1 MIKSLLRSFRR
12 NIERPLMTLV
22 AALILCA
29 IVGIPAVL
37 LTWGFCA
44 IPEVAQYY
52 ICIGLLVLF
61 VLTVVSIVIRSI
73 YKFCRRVWREA
84 KEDYEWHNS
93 HSEENCE
100 WRNSHSFDD

>member
-1 MIKSLLRSFRR
+1 MIKSLWWSFRR

-29 IVGIPAVL
+29 IVGIPTVL

-44 IPEVAQYY
+44 IPEKVQYL

-61 VLTVVSIVIRSI
+61 IAVVVGVAIHSI

-93 HSEENCE
+93 HS
-100 WRNSHSFDD
+100 FDD

>member
-1 MIKSLLRSFRR
+1 MIKSLLWSFRR

-29 IVGIPAVL
+29 IVGIPAAL

-44 IPEVAQYY
+44 IPEKVQYF

-61 VLTVVSIVIRSI
+61 VLTVAGIVIHSI

-84 KEDYEWHNS
+84 KEDF
-93 HSEENCE
+93 E

>member
-1 MIKSLLRSFRR
+1 MIKSLLRSFWR
-12 NIERPLMTLV
+12 NLQAPLMTLL
-22 AALILCA
+22 AALIFCV
-29 IVGIPAVL
+29 IIGIPTVL

-44 IPEVAQYY
+44 IPEKVQYL

-61 VLTVVSIVIRSI
+61 VLTVVGIVIRSI

-84 KEDYEWHNS
+84 KEDF
-93 HSEENCE
+93 E

>member
-12 NIERPLMTLV
+12 NIERPLMTLL

-44 IPEVAQYY
+44 VPEKVQYF

-61 VLTVVSIVIRSI
+61 VLTVVGIVIRSI

-93 HSEENCE
+93 HS
-100 WRNSHSFDD
+100 FDN

>member
-1 MIKSLLRSFRR
+1 MIKSLLWSFWR
-12 NIERPLMTLV
+12 NLQAPLMTLL

-29 IVGIPAVL
+29 LVGVPTVL
-37 LTWGFCA
+37 LCWGFNSA
-44 IPEVAQYY
+44 PEKVQYF

-61 VLTVVSIVIRSI
+61 IAVVVGVVIRSI

-93 HSEENCE
+93 HS
-100 WRNSHSFDD
+100 FDD

>member
-12 NIERPLMTLV
+12 NIERPLMTFV

-44 IPEVAQYY
+44 IPEKVQYY
-52 ICIGLLVLF
+52 ICVGLLVLF
-61 VLTVVSIVIRSI
+61 VSTVVGIVIHSI

-84 KEDYEWHNS
+84 KEDF
-93 HSEENCE
+93 E

>member
-1 MIKSLLRSFRR
+1 MIKSLWRSFRR

-44 IPEVAQYY
+44 IPEKVQYF

-61 VLTVVSIVIRSI
+61 VLTVVGVVIHSI

-84 KEDYEWHNS
+84 KEDF
-93 HSEENCE
+93 E